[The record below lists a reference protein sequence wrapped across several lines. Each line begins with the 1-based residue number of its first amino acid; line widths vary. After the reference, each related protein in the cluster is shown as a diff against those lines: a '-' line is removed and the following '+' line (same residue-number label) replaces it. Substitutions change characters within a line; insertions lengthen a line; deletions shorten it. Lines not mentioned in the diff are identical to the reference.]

1 VRTSESR
8 FLQVREL
15 RYHVRRWARPGAPK
29 MVLLHGWMDVSASF
43 QFMVDSLKGD
53 WDVYAPDWR
62 GYGLTEWGKGDCYW
76 FADYIADLD
85 FLLQDI
91 SESPVNLV
99 GHSLGGNVASLY
111 AGTRPERIGKL
122 VNLEGF
128 GLRATRPEQAPER
141 YAKWLEELRNPPQ
154 LRPYAG
160 FAELA
165 ERLQRGNKRL
175 SKERADFLARH
186 WGQEKD
192 GKVVLRADPAHKI
205 VNATL
210 YRYEEALACWKKV
223 TAPVL
228 WVEGE
233 EWDTLKS
240 YGPNAG
246 QLIERRAAFPKLQHF
261 SIPKSGH
268 MLHHD
273 QPEALAHAIEAFLEA

>member
-1 VRTSESR
+1 MRKDESQ
-8 FLQVREL
+8 FLRIREL
-15 RYHVRRWARPGAPK
+15 RYHVRRWVRPGAPK

-43 QFMVDSLKGD
+43 QFMVDALKGE

-76 FADYIADLD
+76 FADYIADLE
-85 FLLQDI
+85 FLLEAI
-91 SESPVNLV
+91 SPDAPVNLV

-111 AGTRPERIGKL
+111 AGTRPERVRKL

-128 GLRATRPEQAPER
+128 GLRATNPGQAPER
-141 YAKWLEELRNPPQ
+141 YAKWLEELRSPPQ
-154 LRPYAG
+154 LRPYAN
-160 FAELA
+160 FEELA
-165 ERLQRGNKRL
+165 DRLRKTDPRL
-175 SKERADFLARH
+175 KQKADFLARH
-186 WGQEKD
+186 WGQEQD

-210 YRYEEALACWKKV
+210 YRYEEALACWRRV

-246 QLIERRAAFPKLQHF
+246 QLVERRAAFPDLKHL
-261 SIPKSGH
+261 SIPGSGH

-273 QPEALAHAIEAFLEA
+273 QPEALAQAVEAFLR